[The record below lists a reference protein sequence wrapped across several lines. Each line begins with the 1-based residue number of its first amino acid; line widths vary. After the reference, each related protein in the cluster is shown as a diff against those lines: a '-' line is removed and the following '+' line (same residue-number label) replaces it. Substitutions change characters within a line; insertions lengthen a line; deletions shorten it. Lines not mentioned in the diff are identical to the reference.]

1 MAELSHG
8 PRPEDLS
15 CQNRTV
21 DYFLNVTLRNS
32 RPFFRVLKGRSSVQP
47 GSIIGMI
54 RLRDEEDLLADT
66 LDHLSTIVDGIVVFD
81 DASRDASREIAL
93 AHSSV
98 VEVIVNRHWRKRNRI
113 WEETANRRFLYQR
126 AKRLDPAWVF
136 YSDADERFVGD
147 IRTFLLDAPP
157 DVHGVR
163 INLFD
168 AYMTP
173 EDAEPYERGTRLQD
187 FRTWFGPE
195 RRRILMAWRPEAE
208 VDFTTKDAREPQGV
222 IGPFVDKF
230 ACQHYGKALSVE
242 QWEETCRYYVE
253 NFPIYRD
260 KWRARMGKGI
270 HTESDFGTPLY
281 SWAEV
286 MAHAVDI

>member
-1 MAELSHG
+1 M
-8 PRPEDLS
+8 
-15 CQNRTV
+15 
-21 DYFLNVTLRNS
+21 DYFFNVTIRNL
-32 RPFFRVLKGRSSVQP
+32 RPFFRIRKGTRRVGP
-47 GSIIGMI
+47 DAILGMI
-54 RLRDEEDLLADT
+54 RLRNEEDLLQDT

-81 DASRDASREIAL
+81 DASTDGSLQIAL
-93 AHSSV
+93 AHPAV
-98 VEVIVNRHWRKRNRI
+98 VEVIVNRHWRRRNRV
-113 WEETANRRFLYQR
+113 WEETANRRVLYQR
-126 AKRLDPAWVF
+126 AKHFKPSWVF

-147 IRTFLLDAPP
+147 IRTFLLTAPA
-157 DVHGVR
+157 DVHGLRV
-163 INLFD
+163 NLFD

-173 EDAEPYERGTRLQD
+173 SDSSPYQPGEQLLD
-187 FRTWFGPE
+187 FRDGFGPE
-195 RRRILMAWRPEAE
+195 RRRILMAWRPSPT
-208 VDFTTKDAREPQGV
+208 VDFTTPDAREPQGV
-222 IGPFVDKF
+222 PGPLVDRF

-286 MAHAVDI
+286 MDHAVDI